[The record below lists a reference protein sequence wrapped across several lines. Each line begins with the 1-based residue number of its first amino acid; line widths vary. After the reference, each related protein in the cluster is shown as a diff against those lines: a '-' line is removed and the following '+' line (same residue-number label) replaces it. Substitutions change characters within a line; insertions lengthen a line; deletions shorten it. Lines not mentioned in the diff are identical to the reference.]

1 MLDISYN
8 PITKDSLASLA
19 DMLENN
25 RTLEYLGLA
34 KCKFENDDIYP
45 IFNQIGKM
53 PFPTDQVEPHQAK
66 IK

>member
-8 PITKDSLASLA
+8 PITPEALPSILN
-19 DMLENN
+19 MLETN

-34 KCKFENDDIYP
+34 KLSLNDEDVEQI
-45 IFNQIGKM
+45 IDKIGKIT
-53 PFPTDQVEPHQAK
+53 FPTDQAEAHLAK